1 MSKPGVTEYLSD
13 FEEKKPTPQP
23 RRQRVQ
29 AEAPKADAPAGRKVR
44 VTLYLGQA
52 LHQEARTAALA
63 IGAKGGEPATLSALF
78 DEALLHELERLR
90 RLHNGGKAWT
100 LHLGRLGGGRPPKR
114 RTT

>member
-1 MSKPGVTEYLSD
+1 MSKPSVSDYVSD
-13 FEEKKPTPQP
+13 FDEKKPAPPP
-23 RRQRVQ
+23 RRQQ
-29 AEAPKADAPAGRKVR
+29 AQTGTPKAAPAGRKVR

-63 IGAKGGEPATLSALF
+63 IGAKGGEPATLSTLF

-90 RLHNGGKAWT
+90 RLHNGGKPWT

-114 RTT
+114 RTA